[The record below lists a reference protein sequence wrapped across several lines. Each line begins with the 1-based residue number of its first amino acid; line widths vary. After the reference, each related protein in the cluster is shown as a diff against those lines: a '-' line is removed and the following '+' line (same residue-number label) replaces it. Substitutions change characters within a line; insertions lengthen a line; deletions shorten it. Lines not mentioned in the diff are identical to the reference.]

1 MIATSLY
8 FIVLPNVATRRGH
21 PLLLVRPDDERS
33 WETSDPHL
41 SFTSLITAISAIKHF
56 QAGYKGNVP
65 FYALDK
71 FKAWRQYFL
80 AHFPAPLPHTT
91 RIIFCLLF
99 PELDTYRKYHLKE
112 AKLAQ
117 AVAQVISSSH
127 TCLNDWKASGSSGC
141 LGREITKALEQ
152 KSTASIFLISCS
164 HLPCSHLL

>member
-1 MIATSLY
+1 MIATLLY
-8 FIVLPNVATRRGH
+8 FIVLPNVATRRAH
-21 PLLLVRPDDERS
+21 PLLLVRPSDQRL
-33 WETSDPHL
+33 WEISDPHL

-56 QAGYKGNVP
+56 QSGYKSTVP

-71 FKAWRQYFL
+71 LKTWRQYFL
-80 AHFPAPLPHTT
+80 AHFPAPPSHTT

-117 AVAQVISSSH
+117 AVAQVIPSSH
-127 TCLNDWKASGSSGC
+127 TCLNNWKESGSSGC

-152 KSTASIFLISCS
+152 KSTASTLLLSCS
-164 HLPCSHLL
+164 HLPCSQLL